1 MKYIINALF
10 ILFVTII
17 FTACSTKELE
27 NVKWHYVENKISYI
41 KDIKPI
47 LDKRCV
53 SCHSCYNAPCQL
65 KLSSY
70 EGLKRGLS
78 KISMYGTRIEATD
91 PTRLFIDAKST
102 KDWRKKGFTSIVD
115 DDLNKSI
122 LMQVLSHKKY
132 YPENIGSY
140 DPESDE
146 LTCAKDKTELEKY
159 YDDKPQHAMPYGMPA
174 LSEKEYDLLA
184 NWIKNKSKNDEKVI
198 INKKEKN
205 IIKTYENFFNQSS
218 IKNKM
223 MSRYIYEHIYLAH
236 LKIEKLNNK
245 FYKIIRSR
253 TNTGSKIDQIATRF
267 VYSDPKIKF
276 YYRLQEIKSTIVHK
290 THMVYKLS
298 PSKLKRYTKLFLED
312 KWNSIPYLQSYD
324 IKIAANPFEA
334 FEQIPVKAKYQFLLD
349 NVHYFI
355 MNFIRGP
362 VCRGQIAL
370 NVINDHF
377 WVMFLKPEYDLSVK
391 NNFFLYKSLS
401 DLELPNEKGSNPSL
415 YEATDF
421 LSYDKKAKNYLENR
435 DYEYNKFYPNGL
447 GMNSIWK
454 GNKENDSILT
464 IYRHFNSSSI
474 HKGALGDIP
483 KTLWLI
489 DYVLLERI
497 YYSLVAGF
505 DVFGNI
511 SHQFLTR
518 KYMDNLRVEGESN
531 FLNYLP
537 KKSRKRIFSS
547 WYEGEFAQKHLSFTQ
562 TNIKTKVKYTIKDYK
577 KEFVNKVLDYTNNK
591 RDPINFIKDSDEL
604 FYPKTYKNKKDIEKA
619 FKMLSLANSNNFIK
633 TIDNSNTNLSFIR
646 IRLKDK
652 DLVYSIIVNK
662 WHKNVS
668 FMFDEENRLVPSR
681 YRLNFIEGYIGSY
694 PNFFFDI
701 KIEDFAGFVSLIKN
715 YKNNKED
722 LNKMYTY
729 GVNRSDKRFWKTYD
743 WFVSDFKKKDKVN
756 SGLFDLNRYYHKS
769 LISE

>member
-1 MKYIINALF
+1 M
-10 ILFVTII
+10 
-17 FTACSTKELE
+17 E
-27 NVKWHYVENKISYI
+27 
-41 KDIKPI
+41 
-47 LDKRCV
+47 
-53 SCHSCYNAPCQL
+53 
-65 KLSSY
+65 
-70 EGLKRGLS
+70 
-78 KISMYGTRIEATD
+78 
-91 PTRLFIDAKST
+91 
-102 KDWRKKGFTSIVD
+102 KKGFTSIVD

-122 LMQVLSHKKY
+122 LMQVLSQKKY
-132 YPENIGSY
+132 YPESIGSY

-547 WYEGEFAQKHLSFTQ
+547 WYEGEFAQKHQSFTQ
-562 TNIKTKVKYTIKDYK
+562 TKLNTQLKIIK
-577 KEFVNKVLDYTNNK
+577 
-591 RDPINFIKDSDEL
+591 
-604 FYPKTYKNKKDIEKA
+604 KN
-619 FKMLSLANSNNFIK
+619 L
-633 TIDNSNTNLSFIR
+633 
-646 IRLKDK
+646 
-652 DLVYSIIVNK
+652 
-662 WHKNVS
+662 
-668 FMFDEENRLVPSR
+668 
-681 YRLNFIEGYIGSY
+681 
-694 PNFFFDI
+694 
-701 KIEDFAGFVSLIKN
+701 
-715 YKNNKED
+715 
-722 LNKMYTY
+722 
-729 GVNRSDKRFWKTYD
+729 
-743 WFVSDFKKKDKVN
+743 
-756 SGLFDLNRYYHKS
+756 
-769 LISE
+769 